1 MNIYKL
7 NISSGSKERFEIRV
21 ETKYEKG
28 KEFCLYDI
36 ACKLQNNLGRKV
48 KEPRIGFQAVLS
60 DFSPIDR
67 IKTITMDEYGRDIN
81 RYKIRSENEIDLN
94 EQNSFTYGS
103 IIQYQCGLGK
113 SFEMSKNESD
123 TIFSQNDPNLPSSDK
138 SVVRNFNVSCNWDG
152 NWSIPEFVVP
162 KCVCEYF
169 N

>member
-1 MNIYKL
+1 MNIYQL
-7 NISSGSKERFEIRV
+7 NISSGSKEWFEIRV

-48 KEPRIGFQAVLS
+48 KEPRIGFQSVLS
-60 DFSPIDR
+60 HFSPIDR
-67 IKTITMDEYGRDIN
+67 MKTVTMDEYGRDIN
-81 RYKIRSENEIDLN
+81 RYKIRSENEIDLS

-113 SFEMSKNESD
+113 SFEMRKNESD
-123 TIFSQNDPNLPSSDK
+123 TIFGQNHPDLPISDK
-138 SVVRNFNVSCNWDG
+138 STVRNFNVSCHWDG
-152 NWSIPEFVVP
+152 NWSITEFVVP
-162 KCVCEYF
+162 KCVCKYF